1 MRPSA
6 KTNSSIALAIT
17 MSTFVGV
24 LLSCSVTRPPTP
36 ASPEPAAARFPAV
49 APPLADVAN
58 AYVLAGQ
65 RALPVRKGE
74 DVHGLHNLFQ
84 LSANVWSGSEPDGE
98 AAFEELARLGVKT
111 AISVDG
117 KRPDAELAAKHGLR
131 YVHVPIEY
139 KGLTD
144 EELLQLAKTFREC
157 EPPFYLHCFHGRHRG
172 PAAAAVGR
180 LVLDGAAREQVI
192 AEMRQWCGTAS
203 DYEGLFRDLV
213 LKPMPT
219 ADASRDYVFD
229 FPAQRS
235 FGGFR
240 EAMVDAARRH
250 DALKKLEKRDFA
262 IDPAHPDID
271 ALESAKQLADTF
283 AISGTLAEIFDRPA
297 DFHGWME
304 VSKVETVA
312 LRDAL
317 QRLRGGD
324 ATALAPARRA
334 YAAMTK
340 ACIDCHQQYRN
351 H

>member
-1 MRPSA
+1 MRLSA
-6 KTNSSIALAIT
+6 RTSSGIALSVAV
-17 MSTFVGV
+17 STFVGV
-24 LLSCSVTRPPTP
+24 LLSCSAVPPP
-36 ASPEPAAARFPAV
+36 ALPEPAAARFPAI
-49 APPLADVAN
+49 APPLANVAS

-84 LSANVWSGSEPDGE
+84 LSANLWSGSEPDGE
-98 AAFEELARLGVKT
+98 PAFEELARLGVKT
-111 AISVDG
+111 VVSVDG
-117 KRPDAELAAKHGLR
+117 KRPEAELAAKHGLR

-144 EELLQLAKTFREC
+144 DELLQLAKTFREC
-157 EPPFYLHCFHGRHRG
+157 EAPFYSHCFHGKHRG

-203 DYEGLFRDLV
+203 DYEGLYRDV
-213 LKPMPT
+213 AMKRMPT
-219 ADASRDYVFD
+219 PEESRDYVFD
-229 FPAQRS
+229 FPVQRS

-240 EAMVDAARRH
+240 EAMVVVARRH

-262 IDPAHPDID
+262 LDPAHPDID

-283 AISGTLAEIFDRPA
+283 ATAGTLAEVVDRPA

-304 VSKVETVA
+304 GSMVEAAA

-317 QRLRGGD
+317 QRLRAGD
-324 ATALAPARRA
+324 ATALAPARKA
-334 YAAMTK
+334 YAALTR
-340 ACIDCHQQYRN
+340 ACADCHAQYRN
-351 H
+351 Y